1 MSQGPN
7 GHGRLVFNKTQTIPM
22 SGLGQSL
29 QGRPSGK
36 SSYVRC
42 DDAES
47 GSQFRTPRSTA
58 SRIKRPHPHTSPSSG
73 GSNQFVSAS
82 PPSTVKAAP
91 VT

>member
-36 SSYVRC
+36 SDHVAYAPKR
-42 DDAES
+42 ES
-47 GSQFRTPRSTA
+47 RFRALAGSRSA
-58 SRIKRPHPHTSPSSG
+58 I
-73 GSNQFVSAS
+73 
-82 PPSTVKAAP
+82 AA
-91 VT
+91 